1 MKLYKKRNFSAL
13 LNDTFLFFKKNGK
26 NYFKNYLI
34 LNGLVLIAMVV
45 LFVLGYK
52 NFLSVFF
59 EGNLNG
65 QEAYFE
71 NYFSENLF
79 QVIVIGIMVVLLF
92 FTMLIF
98 NYLYPIFYMKRLAE
112 TGDRKIKLDHILG
125 DIKANLGKVFK
136 FIIGGIFILSP
147 MALIIFGVTYILV
160 FILIGIL
167 LMFVITPFITNVL
180 SFHMFDYF
188 NTNRGFFASLG
199 YAVRSQFY
207 ESNGGKTPFWKYIGT
222 ALVLHIII
230 QIVTGV
236 ITGVSIAIFVI
247 QNIIGADTSTEINS
261 NMIAVFI
268 SVGYSVMVLVSLFAM
283 NLVHV
288 AEALMYYDSR
298 TDLHRLEEL
307 SKIETIG
314 SHVN

>member
-34 LNGLVLIAMVV
+34 LNGLMLIAMVV

-52 NFLSVFF
+52 N
-59 EGNLNG
+59 
-65 QEAYFE
+65 
-71 NYFSENLF
+71 YFSENLF
-79 QVIVIGIMVVLLF
+79 QVIVRIMVVLLF

-98 NYLYPIFYMKRLAE
+98 NYLYPVFYMKCLAE

-167 LMFVITPFITNVL
+167 LMFVIIPFITNVL

>member
-52 NFLSVFF
+52 N
-59 EGNLNG
+59 
-65 QEAYFE
+65 
-71 NYFSENLF
+71 YFSENLF
-79 QVIVIGIMVVLLF
+79 QVIVRIMVVLLF

-98 NYLYPIFYMKRLAE
+98 NYLYPVFYMKRLAE

-167 LMFVITPFITNVL
+167 LMFVIIPFITNVL